1 MARFEMSGLDDVINQ
16 MRGMGQESGAVAK
29 EMLTVG
35 AWEVVTGWERAA
47 EEHGLR
53 DTGAMIDSIAP
64 TKVKKGATL
73 STEIYP
79 QGTDSKG
86 VRNAAKAFYLHYG
99 TSSIQATRWVD
110 DAEAYSEE
118 TAIPAMTAVWEQFIA
133 TGKLSL
139 NGLGKAGGIIT
150 KRG

>member
-16 MRGMGQESGAVAK
+16 MRGMGQESGAVAE

-35 AWEVVTGWERAA
+35 AWEVVTGWERTA

-73 STEIYP
+73 KWC
-79 QGTDSKG
+79 D
-86 VRNAAKAFYLHYG
+86 VDLH
-99 TSSIQATRWVD
+99 THVAT
-110 DAEAYSEE
+110 AETIAR
-118 TAIPAMTAVWEQFIA
+118 AMTPKTKAPSAARRAISQAARISA
-133 TGKLSL
+133 RQSLSGMRRRL
-139 NGLGKAGGIIT
+139 TA
-150 KRG
+150 